1 MRPPQIGDSPT
12 AKAFGAQ
19 IQAALPERGLY
30 LVIGH
35 DASVTGLVQGTGG
48 QVIVTFPNT
57 FKLLAILPI
66 STFFTL
72 RQHRLIVMVGPVSID
87 PQRFARFA
95 AIAGLDTNGSD
106 NDRE

>member
-19 IQAALPERGLY
+19 IRAALPVRGLY

-35 DASVTGLVQGTGG
+35 DDSVSGLVQGTGG
-48 QVIVTFPNT
+48 QVIVRFPNT
-57 FKLLAILPI
+57 FKLLAMLPV
-66 STFFTL
+66 SAFFSL
-72 RQHRLIVMVGPVSID
+72 RQHRLIAMVGPVSID

-95 AIAGLDTNGSD
+95 AIAGLDINDSD